1 MSRGAADVRV
11 VGHANRDSSSTLHRA
26 RNRHFAPLVLALP
39 ALAMRAGT
47 AAFAQG
53 PGWVGLSTVRS
64 QYFENEDL
72 LFYVPEAYDRF
83 GAALAAGDFNGDG
96 ADDLATGVPLDNGLA
111 GFPQDNVG
119 IVVVR
124 YGVPGSGLETGLA
137 DVVLRDTEDVAPED
151 NFGFALAA
159 GDFNGDGFDDLAVGE
174 PGNHVLD
181 YGKVHVFYGSPGG
194 IPVLAGHR
202 FWYPGGAL
210 ENCRFGSVLA
220 AGDFN
225 ADSFDDLAAGMPQ
238 CMVWGNQEIFDD
250 VGAVVVIEGNSGGLL
265 PTQTPLNFHL
275 INQDVA
281 GIPDSPETGDQFGFS
296 LAVGNFNGDT
306 QSIGNEVY
314 DFDDLAIG
322 APGEDGVG
330 AVLIIYGSPWNVLP
344 GGSVFLRESDWGS
357 LPELDD
363 FFGWSLAAADFDGN
377 GADDLAIGAPYED
390 LGARTDTGLVT
401 VLYGQMFTGF
411 DFGLNEWW
419 SQASIY
425 GSGFARDF
433 DRFGHALSALRFD
446 PHWDAVGEPFG
457 ISTLVVGTP
466 GMSTFS
472 GGFTVVRGTTAGW
485 VRVYKVGSLRIGL
498 RRRAEHPGE
507 RLLRRR
513 LRDRRLRRQRP
524 RRSGDRSPA
533 TRRSRNPRRRRRAR
547 PLQLDLRRQFRS
559 SSISATGRAGRRDDA
574 LRLPSRALK
583 ESPRRAGCAA
593 RRGRTASRA

>member
-1 MSRGAADVRV
+1 MTASKWRPFREAMSRGAAGVRV
-11 VGHANRDSSSTLHRA
+11 VGMRIEILSAVPR
-26 RNRHFAPLVLALP
+26 LVPNGLLALALP
-39 ALAMRAGT
+39 TLALLAPSTG
-47 AAFAQG
+47 FAQG
-53 PGWVGLSTVRS
+53 PGWVGLSSVRS

-72 LFYVPEAYDRF
+72 LFYVPEAFDNF
-83 GAALAAGDFNGDG
+83 GAALATGDFNGDG
-96 ADDLATGVPLDNGLA
+96 ADDLATGIPYDNGQA
-111 GFPQDNVG
+111 GFEMNNVG
-119 IVVVR
+119 LAIVR
-124 YGVPGSGLETGLA
+124 YGIPGFGLETGLA
-137 DVVLRDTEDVAPED
+137 DTVLRDTEDVAPDD

-174 PGNHVLD
+174 PGNHVLN

-238 CMVWGNQEIFDD
+238 CMVWSNQGIFDD

-265 PTQTPLNFHL
+265 PTQSPLNFHL

-330 AVLIIYGSPWNVLP
+330 AVLIIYGSLWNVLP
-344 GGSVFLRESDWGS
+344 GGSVFLKESNWGS

-377 GADDLAIGAPYED
+377 GADDLAIGSPYED
-390 LGARTDTGLVT
+390 LGGRTDTGLVT
-401 VLYGQMFTGF
+401 VLYGQMFAGF
-411 DFGLNEWW
+411 NFGLNEWW
-419 SQASIY
+419 SQAAIY
-425 GSGFARDF
+425 GSGFAGDF

-457 ISTLVVGTP
+457 ISTLVIGTP
-466 GMSTFS
+466 GMNTYQ
-472 GGFTVVRGTTAGW
+472 GGFSVLRGTTAGLGPAHKSKLFGPDFGALPDIFQENQSFGA
-485 VRVYKVGSLRIGL
+485 VFATGDFDGNGYEDLAIGHQQRAVGGIPGAGAELVLYSSTFGDGFE
-498 RRRAEHPGE
+498 AEHFWDWSNWAP
-507 RLLRRR
+507 
-513 LRDRRLRRQRP
+513 
-524 RRSGDRSPA
+524 
-533 TRRSRNPRRRRRAR
+533 
-547 PLQLDLRRQFRS
+547 
-559 SSISATGRAGRRDDA
+559 
-574 LRLPSRALK
+574 
-583 ESPRRAGCAA
+583 
-593 RRGRTASRA
+593 